1 MKSDLGFEYIQQLCD
16 AIEMYTRQTELK
28 DPKAFYHRG
37 ANLKYAVERDLYF
50 SSVNNNR
57 LCSLFA
63 QCKAGRPLKVTEVNS
78 EVERRLALHLCGSA
92 LSPGQVRVR
101 KYSGFH
107 PRGAW
112 HALRRHAHAWKQR
125 RLIRK
130 TNPTTPAKEVRV
142 LFHVI
147 HEKFVGY
154 LNPITAHLRIRF
166 AYLLALDSSI
176 KGCLNQHG
184 VHFIDATGLVDTSHD
199 GKSEVIGEYPI
210 HCYNRFHAG
219 LAQLRPEC
227 VVVVEGNTLQDELIN
242 QACRQL
248 AIPTVCLQQGWSPFV
263 HNGFRNMSYTRM
275 LVWGEGFI
283 ELLKPCNPNQ
293 EFIAVGNH
301 VLDAGLRKASS
312 SEAPPPLAVATKRS
326 GVVGKVVASP
336 KRVAFFLQAPG
347 RLITQSAWDDLLKLI
362 KWIADQFRDVAVLV
376 REHPAHALSDHER
389 AEITRFSVV
398 SMMPPSEYSLAQV
411 LNGCCMSVS
420 IYSSTI
426 LESIGSGVFPLIF
439 NPTSLPVYFPDVHA
453 AGAGIEVKTLDE
465 AMQVI
470 RRVLANETYLEQFR
484 PGIEQFRKKFF
495 YQDHRQPV
503 DRIAEEITS
512 ICK

>member
-1 MKSDLGFEYIQQLCD
+1 MNSDLGFEYIQRLCD
-16 AIEMYTRQTELK
+16 AIEMYTQQAKLK
-28 DPKAFYHRG
+28 DPKAFYYRG

-50 SSVNNNR
+50 SSVNNNC
-57 LCSLFA
+57 LCGLFA
-63 QCKAGRPLKVTEVNS
+63 QCKAGRPPKVTEVNS
-78 EVERRLALHLCGSA
+78 EVERRLALHLCGSV

-101 KYSGFH
+101 NYSRFH

-112 HALRRHAHAWKQR
+112 HALRRHAHTWKQQR
-125 RLIRK
+125 PIRK
-130 TNPTTPAKEVRV
+130 INPTTPAKKARV

-154 LNPITAHLRIRF
+154 LNPITAHLRTPF
-166 AYLLALDSSI
+166 ACLLALDSSI

-184 VHFIDATGLVDTSHD
+184 VPFVDATSLIDTSYD

-210 HCYNRFHAG
+210 YCYNQFHAS

-248 AIPTVCLQQGWSPFV
+248 SIPTVCLQQGWSPFV

-301 VLDAGLRKASS
+301 VLDAGLRKTSS
-312 SEAPPPLAVATKRS
+312 SQTTQ
-326 GVVGKVVASP
+326 

-347 RLITQSAWDDLLKLI
+347 RLITQSAWDELLKLI
-362 KWIADQFRDVAVLV
+362 KWVADQFRDVAILV
-376 REHPAHALSDHER
+376 REHPAHALSDRER
-389 AEITRFSVV
+389 AELIRFSAV

-503 DRIAEEITS
+503 DRIAEEIIS
-512 ICK
+512 LCK